1 VSVSEEYGRDRRHE
15 VLLKVKGSCSL
26 SWLSVAHQ
34 FLSLTPRGRAFVLSV
49 VGDISVDTE
58 LHVVTLLS

>member
-1 VSVSEEYGRDRRHE
+1 